1 MNTVRHLPS
10 CRHTLRIAIVSALA
24 FAPVLTINSASACA
38 ACGCT
43 LSTDW
48 NTLGNT
54 TKPGF
59 TVDVSST
66 FINQNQQRYGT
77 GTASPALINSQLAAG
92 QEVEAFTK
100 TEITTASL
108 IYNDDI
114 WGVSTQIPYLNR
126 THGTYGTSYPLGS
139 SYSSSADSGIGDIR
153 VVGHYTGFSE
163 TQASGI
169 IAGLKLP
176 TGNTGANFNA
186 GAAAGT
192 PLDPTLQMGTGSTD
206 VILGGY
212 TSGTVD
218 SYGWFTQGTVQHAVA
233 TRPALGNIYYRPGDS
248 YSWNSGIGYAGYGAK
263 ISPLLQLNFI
273 SRQVDTLAAPTNQ
286 VTGILATGGTLV
298 YLSPGVAVRLGGG
311 ASLYSFI
318 QLPIYQKVN
327 DLQLVP
333 RYTFA
338 MGVRQSFD

>member
-1 MNTVRHLPS
+1 MNAARHLPS
-10 CRHTLRIAIVSALA
+10 FRHTLRVAIVSALA

-108 IYNDDI
+108 IYNDDT

-126 THGTYGTSYPLGS
+126 THGTYGTTAPLGS

-153 VVGHYTGFSE
+153 VVGHYTGFSD

-212 TSGTVD
+212 TSGIVD

-233 TRPALGNIYYRPGDS
+233 TQPALGNIYYRPGDS

-263 ISPLLQLNFI
+263 ISPMLQLNFI
-273 SRQVDTLAAPTNQ
+273 SRQVDTLAAPANP
-286 VTGILATGGTLV
+286 VTGILSTGGTLV

-338 MGVRQSFD
+338 LGVRQSFD